1 MHASAWYRGSVGS
14 AHDRVAR
21 PATTPGSPPVLL
33 VHGIWDEGA
42 RFDRM
47 RAPSRWPGAP
57 ARALDLSPNDG
68 GGTIASLAGQ
78 VEQAA
83 EELLGRSGAARLD
96 LVGFS
101 MGALVSRY
109 FVQRARRQ
117 GARAALRLHQ
127 RPAPRHDDG
136 VPRWARPACARCARR
151 APSSPR
157 STPTPIRGARSRCIG
172 VDALHDLM
180 IVPATSSQ
188 LPGAAQ
194 DHCLRIALHRWMITH
209 PRAVERVVSILA
221 R

>member
-1 MHASAWYRGSVGS
+1 MAL
-14 AHDRVAR
+14 
-21 PATTPGSPPVLL
+21 PVLL

-47 RAPSRWPGAP
+47 RAALAVAGHAP

-68 GGTIASLAGQ
+68 SGTIASLAGQ

-83 EELLGRSGAARLD
+83 EELLGASGAPRLD
-96 LVGFS
+96 LIGFS

-109 FVQRARRQ
+109 FVQRMSGKARVRRFVSIS
-117 GARAALRLHQ
+117 GPHHGTMTAFAMGKAGVREM
-127 RPAPRHDDG
+127 RPK
-136 VPRWARPACARCARR
+136 
-151 APSSPR
+151 SSLLAELDADPDPWGEVEVHTVW
-157 STPTPIRGARSRCIG
+157 TPY
-172 VDALHDLM
+172 DLM

>member
-1 MHASAWYRGSVGS
+1 MAL
-14 AHDRVAR
+14 
-21 PATTPGSPPVLL
+21 PVLL

-47 RAPSRWPGAP
+47 RAALAVAGHAP

-68 GGTIASLAGQ
+68 SGTIASLAGQ

-109 FVQRARRQ
+109 FVQRMSGKARVRRFVSIS
-117 GARAALRLHQ
+117 GPHHGTMTAFAMGKAGVREMRPKSSLLTALDADPDPWGEVEVHT
-127 RPAPRHDDG
+127 
-136 VPRWARPACARCARR
+136 VW
-151 APSSPR
+151 
-157 STPTPIRGARSRCIG
+157 TPY
-172 VDALHDLM
+172 DLM